1 MKINTFLIAIIF
13 SFLASFSKQKEENGL
28 YKTFLSKKNL
38 KDTPL
43 EDLLAEEEQTI
54 DTETEQVSEEINP
67 EEDDKETETGPEKE
81 DEETEG
87 VEEENEIEEYEN
99 EEKEGDNQTDVP
111 ADTDKKTYVNIKCLF
126 VSKYNVYSLQ
136 KLTKDDGYL
145 IDLTN
150 KTSTK
155 DNKHS
160 LNITNRKLKFN
171 FCQNLKGFESTVVL
185 EKNIP
190 EDIEQNKTQIL
201 FAGSIDGTE
210 KSKNEWF
217 ELNEDNGKK
226 GVKIRLAEG
235 QKCNE
240 EENHKTIFLIY
251 CNESVSDEDFEKN
264 LEFDS
269 FNENGCLHYI
279 KAKSIYGCAL
289 NQWYLLRRLMKEY
302 KYLFAAGFV
311 LIGLFLALWGKRFE
325 TPTIMLVCGIFVC
338 YIISAIIL
346 NLIPSLIKTE
356 NNLWTL
362 LVVTFVAGCIIGFLL
377 KKKVTAFAIF
387 MGACAG
393 YSVSEFVYQFIA
405 GFITANPTILYWI
418 VFGVC
423 ILVGGLLGYW
433 IKEAIVIIGTS
444 LVGGYIVMRGFTL
457 LFDNYM
463 ELAEFADLAKN
474 GEIEQLKDIKNGW
487 VYAYLGLWLVVS
499 IFGIYYQCYGHKKR
513 KAKGDDKKDD
523 KDYKKV

>member
-28 YKTFLSKKNL
+28 YKTFLSKKNF

-81 DEETEG
+81 HEETEG

-240 EENHKTIFLIY
+240 EEI
-251 CNESVSDEDFEKN
+251 
-264 LEFDS
+264 
-269 FNENGCLHYI
+269 I
-279 KAKSIYGCAL
+279 K
-289 NQWYLLRRLMKEY
+289 
-302 KYLFAAGFV
+302 LF
-311 LIGLFLALWGKRFE
+311 
-325 TPTIMLVCGIFVC
+325 
-338 YIISAIIL
+338 S
-346 NLIPSLIKTE
+346 
-356 NNLWTL
+356 
-362 LVVTFVAGCIIGFLL
+362 
-377 KKKVTAFAIF
+377 
-387 MGACAG
+387 
-393 YSVSEFVYQFIA
+393 
-405 GFITANPTILYWI
+405 
-418 VFGVC
+418 
-423 ILVGGLLGYW
+423 
-433 IKEAIVIIGTS
+433 
-444 LVGGYIVMRGFTL
+444 
-457 LFDNYM
+457 
-463 ELAEFADLAKN
+463 
-474 GEIEQLKDIKNGW
+474 
-487 VYAYLGLWLVVS
+487 
-499 IFGIYYQCYGHKKR
+499 
-513 KAKGDDKKDD
+513 
-523 KDYKKV
+523 

>member
-1 MKINTFLIAIIF
+1 MKINIFLIALIF

-28 YKTFLSKKNL
+28 YKTFLSKKNFQEL
-38 KDTPL
+38 NG
-43 EDLLAEEEQTI
+43 EM
-54 DTETEQVSEEINP
+54 
-67 EEDDKETETGPEKE
+67 
-81 DEETEG
+81 
-87 VEEENEIEEYEN
+87 EENKDDLKEGESQTDLPTDN
-99 EEKEGDNQTDVP
+99 EEKTF
-111 ADTDKKTYVNIKCLF
+111 VNIKCLY

-136 KLTKDDGYL
+136 KLTKDDGYS
-145 IDLTN
+145 IAYKNYT
-150 KTSTK
+150 
-155 DNKHS
+155 
-160 LNITNRKLKFN
+160 IKFN
-171 FCQNLKGFESTVVL
+171 FCKNLKGFESTVVF
-185 EKNIP
+185 EKNTS
-190 EDIEQNKTQIL
+190 EAIEQNENQIL
-201 FAGSIDGTE
+201 FAGSIDGT
-210 KSKNEWF
+210 KNSKNEWF
-217 ELNEDNGKK
+217 ELDEDNGKK
-226 GVKIRLAEG
+226 GVKIRLSEG
-235 QKCNE
+235 EKCNE
-240 EENHKTIFLIY
+240 KENHKTYFLIY

-264 LEFDS
+264 LEFDT

-325 TPTIMLVCGIFVC
+325 TPTIMLVCGIFIC

-499 IFGIYYQCYGHKKR
+499 AGGIYYQCRLHKKK
-513 KAKGDDKKDD
+513 KANDDD

>member
-1 MKINTFLIAIIF
+1 MKINIFLIALIF

-28 YKTFLSKKNL
+28 YKTFLSKKNFQEL
-38 KDTPL
+38 NG
-43 EDLLAEEEQTI
+43 EM
-54 DTETEQVSEEINP
+54 
-67 EEDDKETETGPEKE
+67 
-81 DEETEG
+81 
-87 VEEENEIEEYEN
+87 EENKDDLKEGESQTDLPTDN
-99 EEKEGDNQTDVP
+99 EEKTF
-111 ADTDKKTYVNIKCLF
+111 VNIKCLY

-136 KLTKDDGYL
+136 KLTKDDGY
-145 IDLTN
+145 
-150 KTSTK
+150 S
-155 DNKHS
+155 
-160 LNITNRKLKFN
+160 ITYKNYRIKFN
-171 FCQNLKGFESTVVL
+171 FCKNLKGFESTVVF
-185 EKNIP
+185 EKNTS
-190 EDIEQNKTQIL
+190 EAIEQNENQIL

-210 KSKNEWF
+210 NSKNEWF
-217 ELNEDNGKK
+217 ELDEDNGKK
-226 GVKIRLAEG
+226 GVKIRLSEG
-235 QKCNE
+235 EKCNE
-240 EENHKTIFLIY
+240 KENHKTYFLIN
-251 CNESVSDEDFEKN
+251 CDESVSDEDFEKN
-264 LEFDS
+264 LEFDL

-289 NQWYLLRRLMKEY
+289 NQWYLLRGMMK
-302 KYLFAAGFV
+302 KYNYIFATGFI

-377 KKKVTAFAIF
+377 KKMVTAFAIF

-405 GFITANPTILYWI
+405 GFITADPTILYWI

-457 LFDNYM
+457 IFDNYM

-499 IFGIYYQCYGHKKR
+499 AGGIYYQCYGHKKR
-513 KAKGDDKKDD
+513 KANDDD

>member
-1 MKINTFLIAIIF
+1 MKINIFLIALIF

-28 YKTFLSKKNL
+28 YKTFLSKKNFQEL
-38 KDTPL
+38 NG
-43 EDLLAEEEQTI
+43 EM
-54 DTETEQVSEEINP
+54 
-67 EEDDKETETGPEKE
+67 
-81 DEETEG
+81 
-87 VEEENEIEEYEN
+87 EENKDDLKEGESQTDLPTDN
-99 EEKEGDNQTDVP
+99 EEKTF
-111 ADTDKKTYVNIKCLF
+111 VNIKCLY

-136 KLTKDDGYL
+136 KLTKDDGYS
-145 IDLTN
+145 IAYKNYT
-150 KTSTK
+150 
-155 DNKHS
+155 
-160 LNITNRKLKFN
+160 IKFN
-171 FCQNLKGFESTVVL
+171 FCKNLKGFESTVVF
-185 EKNIP
+185 EKNTS
-190 EDIEQNKTQIL
+190 EAIEQNENQIL
-201 FAGSIDGTE
+201 FAGSIDGT
-210 KSKNEWF
+210 KNSKNEWF
-217 ELNEDNGKK
+217 ELDEDNGKK
-226 GVKIRLAEG
+226 GVKIRLSEG
-235 QKCNE
+235 EKCNE
-240 EENHKTIFLIY
+240 KENHKTYFLIN
-251 CNESVSDEDFEKN
+251 CDESVSDEDFEKN
-264 LEFDS
+264 LEFDL
-269 FNENGCLHYI
+269 FNENRCLHYI

-289 NQWYLLRRLMKEY
+289 NQWYLLRGMMK
-302 KYLFAAGFV
+302 KYNYIFATGFI

-325 TPTIMLVCGIFVC
+325 TPTIMLVCGIFIC

-499 IFGIYYQCYGHKKR
+499 AGGIYYQCRLHKKK
-513 KAKGDDKKDD
+513 KANDDD

>member
-1 MKINTFLIAIIF
+1 MKINIFLIALIF

-28 YKTFLSKKNL
+28 YKTFLSKKNFQEL
-38 KDTPL
+38 NG
-43 EDLLAEEEQTI
+43 EM
-54 DTETEQVSEEINP
+54 
-67 EEDDKETETGPEKE
+67 
-81 DEETEG
+81 
-87 VEEENEIEEYEN
+87 EENKDDLKEGESQTDLPTDN
-99 EEKEGDNQTDVP
+99 EEKTF
-111 ADTDKKTYVNIKCLF
+111 VNIKCLY

-136 KLTKDDGYL
+136 KLTKDGGYS
-145 IDLTN
+145 IAYKNYT
-150 KTSTK
+150 
-155 DNKHS
+155 
-160 LNITNRKLKFN
+160 IKFN
-171 FCQNLKGFESTVVL
+171 FCKNLKGFESTVVF
-185 EKNIP
+185 ENNTS
-190 EDIEQNKTQIL
+190 EAIEQNENQIL

-210 KSKNEWF
+210 NSKNEWF
-217 ELNEDNGKK
+217 ELDEDNGKK
-226 GVKIRLAEG
+226 GVKIRLSEG
-235 QKCNE
+235 EKCNE
-240 EENHKTIFLIY
+240 KENHKTYFLIN
-251 CNESVSDEDFEKN
+251 CDESVSDEDFEKN
-264 LEFDS
+264 LEFDL
-269 FNENGCLHYI
+269 FNENGCLHHI

-289 NQWYLLRRLMKEY
+289 NQWYLLRGMMK
-302 KYLFAAGFV
+302 KYNYIFATGFI

-362 LVVTFVAGCIIGFLL
+362 LLVTFVAGCIIGFLL

-393 YSVSEFVYQFIA
+393 YSVGEFVYQFIA
-405 GFITANPTILYWI
+405 GFITADPTILYWI

-444 LVGGYIVMRGFTL
+444 LIGGYIVMRGFTL

-463 ELAEFADLAKN
+463 EFAETDILTEN

-499 IFGIYYQCYGHKKR
+499 AGGIYYQCRLHKKK
-513 KAKGDDKKDD
+513 KANDDD